1 MPPLSRQW
9 RSLEELARSPSFVAR
24 AAQEF
29 PSLAAALA
37 APRDRRRVLK
47 LMAAALALAGLGG
60 CGDGAPSG
68 ELIPPVRPPRD
79 AIAYGSN
86 MFATASVL
94 GGYAS
99 GVLVRHAAGRP
110 VKVEGNPAHPAS
122 LGATDAIA
130 QAEILGFYDL
140 DRAAGIARGGVP
152 QSWQNLQ
159 TALAAQRARWRET
172 HGEGLRI
179 LTGTVTSPSLA
190 RQLADLQQLYPAMR
204 WHQWEPLPRDAVR
217 EAAMRAYGRP
227 LALAPQLDKADVI
240 VAIDSDLLC
249 SAPGHVRFARDFA
262 ARRNPVRAPQMS
274 RVYAIEPT
282 PTLIGAAAD
291 HRLAAGPRE
300 MHRIVA
306 ALAEAVLHGT
316 TPPAGA
322 PDWLRAASADLL
334 AAHGRGFIHVG
345 PHQPAELHVLVH
357 AMNETLGGRGATY
370 DLIEPVEASPV
381 AQAQSLTGLVDDM
394 HAGRVE
400 SLVIIDGNP
409 VFAAPG
415 TLGFGDALQH
425 VAFSLALTVEP
436 NETSKRVQW
445 SLPQTHPYEDWSD
458 ARAYDGTATIL
469 QPQAQPLYGGISPH
483 RLLGLLAGHDAPGAR
498 DVVRATW
505 RARFTDPDRDWHD
518 ALAAGVV
525 PQSASAISDAKLRA
539 DAASTALRA
548 PTAEAMTLL
557 FRHDPHVWDGRF
569 ANNAWLQ
576 ELPRPFT
583 KLTWDNP
590 LLISPGQA
598 RRLGVR
604 NGDRVVLS
612 LGEASLAL
620 PTWIVPGQAD
630 DVTVATTG
638 FGRRVVGT
646 VGEHVGWD
654 VFPLMGRDGAPV
666 LRKGDGSET
675 LACTEHH
682 DAMEARGD
690 DFARHGTL
698 EAFTA
703 DQHFLADQAASA
715 TLYRRRPPGPA
726 EWGMSVDLNACIGC
740 NACVIACMAENNVP
754 VVGKEQVIR
763 EREMHWLRIDR
774 YYHGDPD
781 APGMLFQPVLCM
793 HCEQAPCETVCPVG
807 ATVHDD
813 EGLNVM
819 VYNRCVGTRFCSNN
833 CPYKVRRFNYFAFAA
848 EEKRPAIARN
858 PEVTVRARGVMEK
871 CTFCLQRIAAARVE
885 ADVAN
890 RPVGGNEVRTACQA
904 ACPTQAISFGNMAAQ
919 DAEVLTRKAS
929 PLSYALLAEQNTHPR
944 VTYEARIANPS
955 PAIRGA
961 KT

>member
-1 MPPLSRQW
+1 MPSMSRQW
-9 RSLEELARSPSFVAR
+9 RSLDELTRTPSFVAR

-37 APRDRRRVLK
+37 VPQDRRRVLK
-47 LMAAALALAGLGG
+47 LMAAGLALAGLGG
-60 CGDGAPSG
+60 CDDGAPSG
-68 ELIPPVRPPRD
+68 ELIAPVRPSAD
-79 AIAYGSN
+79 AIAHGSN
-86 MFATASVL
+86 MFATASVV

-130 QAEILGFYDL
+130 QAEILGFYDP

-159 TALAAQRARWRET
+159 TALATQRARWGET
-172 HGEGLRI
+172 HGAGLRI
-179 LTGTVTSPSLA
+179 LTGGIASPSLA
-190 RQLADLQQLYPAMR
+190 RQFAALQQRYPAMR
-204 WHQWEPLPRDAVR
+204 WHQWELLPRDAVG
-217 EAAMRAYGRP
+217 EAAIRAYGRP
-227 LALAPQLDKADVI
+227 LALAPRLNKADVI

-262 ARRNPVRAPQMS
+262 SRRNPVRAQMS

-300 MHRIVA
+300 LHRIA
-306 ALAEAVLHGT
+306 AGLADTVLHGAA
-316 TPPAGA
+316 PPAGT
-322 PDWLRAASADLL
+322 PDWLRGAASDVL
-334 AAHGRGFIHVG
+334 AARGRVFVHVG
-345 PHQPAELHVLVH
+345 PHQSVELHVLVH
-357 AMNETLGGRGATY
+357 AMNEALGGRGATY
-370 DLIEPVEASPV
+370 DLVEPVEASPV
-381 AQAQSLTGLVDDM
+381 VQAQSLRELVDDM

-400 SLVIIDGNP
+400 SLVVIDGNP
-409 VFAAPG
+409 VFTAPG
-415 TLGFGDALQH
+415 ALGFGDALRR

-436 NETSKRVQW
+436 NETSQRVQW

-469 QPQAQPLYGGISPH
+469 QPQAEPLYGGVSPH
-483 RLLGLLAGHDAPGAR
+483 HLLGLLADHDAPVAR

-505 RARFTDPDRDWHD
+505 RARFADPDREWHD
-518 ALAAGVV
+518 ALAAGIV
-525 PQSASAISDAKLRA
+525 PKSAAATSDARLLP
-539 DAASTALRA
+539 DAASVTLPTPEPQALSV
-548 PTAEAMTLL
+548 L
-557 FRHDPHVWDGRF
+557 FRADPYVRDGRF

-590 LLISPGQA
+590 LLISPAYA
-598 RRLGVR
+598 RRLGVG
-604 NGDRVVLS
+604 NGDYVVLS
-612 LGEASLAL
+612 VGEKSLAL
-620 PTWIVPGQAD
+620 PAWIVPGQAD
-630 DVTVATTG
+630 NVAVATIG
-638 FGRRVVGT
+638 FGRRVAGT
-646 VGEHVGWD
+646 VGERVGWD
-654 VFPLMGRDGAPV
+654 MFPLMGRDGAPM

-682 DAMEARGD
+682 DAMESRGN

-698 EAFTA
+698 AAFTA
-703 DQHFLADQAASA
+703 DAHFLADPPELLA
-715 TLYRRRPPGPA
+715 LYRRKPPGPA

-740 NACVIACMAENNVP
+740 NACVIACMAENNIP
-754 VVGKEQVIR
+754 VVGKQQVIH

-781 APGMLFQPVLCM
+781 APGFVFQPVLCM

-848 EEKRPAIARN
+848 TEKRPAVARN
-858 PEVTVRARGVMEK
+858 PEVSVRARGVMEK
-871 CTFCLQRIAAARVE
+871 CTFCLQRIAAARIT
-885 ADVAN
+885 ADLEN
-890 RPVGGNEVRTACQA
+890 RPVGGNEVQTACQA
-904 ACPTQAISFGNMAAQ
+904 ACPTEAFSFGNMAAT

-929 PLSYALLAEQNTHPR
+929 PLSYALLADQDTRPR
-944 VTYEARIANPS
+944 VTYEARIGNPN
-955 PAIRGA
+955 PAVSGA
-961 KT
+961 GS